1 MASIGLR
8 PGRRALMAVVSVAV
22 AVALASCGSA
32 ATTSPSANT
41 APSQATAASPS
52 PSPSPSP
59 TATPSLAAS
68 ASAATSSGPDP
79 ATGLTIDAPYSFVAL
94 APAMQQAFETQMA
107 SSLGA
112 FGSSI
117 TFGFRQ
123 VEGGT
128 GQAILMVLAF
138 PTGTMSASMFQGM
151 VGGISASMGA
161 TLQTTTIDGIEVA
174 SGPSTS
180 GGVGIFHIGDH
191 VLMVIAEKPVDSLPI
206 AKALISANQ

>member
-8 PGRRALMAVVSVAV
+8 HGRRALLALTTVAI
-22 AVALASCGSA
+22 AAALGGCGGTASTTGSA
-32 ATTSPSANT
+32 GT
-41 APSQATAASPS
+41 APSQVAATPAPTASPSPAASPS
-52 PSPSPSP
+52 
-59 TATPSLAAS
+59 AAAP

-79 ATGLTIDAPYSFVAL
+79 AAGLKIDAPYTFVDLPPAL
-94 APAMQQAFETQMA
+94 QQAFESQMK

-123 VEGGT
+123 VDGGT
-128 GQAILMVLAF
+128 GQAFLMVLAF
-138 PTGTMSASMFQGM
+138 PTGTVSANAFEAMLS
-151 VGGISASMGA
+151 GISGSMGA
-161 TLQTTTIDGIEVA
+161 TLQKTTVDGVEVS

-191 VLMVIAEKPVDSLPI
+191 ILIVIAQKPADSLPI
-206 AKALISANQ
+206 AKALITANK